1 MKLSQNF
8 SLSEM
13 LKSGTAI
20 RLGIDNYPSQDEI
33 ENLAALAQDV
43 LQPIRD
49 HFGSI
54 RVNSGYRCLELNR
67 ALGSKDTSQHR
78 LGQAADIEKNGVSNL
93 ELAKWIRDNLEFDQ
107 LILEFWYDEYD
118 NKNNPDADINAGWVH
133 VSYKD
138 PALGEENRNQ
148 VLTINKEGTFRGLG
162 Y

>member
-20 RLGIDNYPSQDEI
+20 RLGIDNYPSNDEI
-33 ENLAALAQDV
+33 DKLEALAVNV

-49 HFGSI
+49 EFGSMRI
-54 RVNSGYRCLELNR
+54 NSGYRCLELNR

-78 LGQAADIEKNGVSNL
+78 KGEAADLEKNGVSNF
-93 ELAKWIRDNLEFDQ
+93 ELAQWIEDNLDFDQ

-118 NKNNPDADINAGWVH
+118 NKNNPDGDINAGWVH

-138 PALGEENRNQ
+138 DGTNRNQ

>member
-20 RLGIDNYPSQDEI
+20 RLGIDNYPSNDEI
-33 ENLAALAQDV
+33 DKLEALAVNV

-49 HFGSI
+49 EFGSMRI
-54 RVNSGYRCLELNR
+54 NSGYRCLELNR
-67 ALGSKDTSQHR
+67 ALGSKDSSQHR
-78 LGQAADIEKNGVSNL
+78 KGEAADLEKNGVSNF
-93 ELAKWIRDNLEFDQ
+93 ELAQWIEDNLDFDQ

-118 NKNNPDADINAGWVH
+118 NKNNPDGDINAGWVH

-138 PALGEENRNQ
+138 DGTNRNQ